1 MVKILQPV
9 DYMNSMRACMKLPK
23 PEKALQLTEDCQIKT
38 LEGIIEGKSGDYLI
52 EGVAGEYYICD
63 REIFE
68 HTYRWV
74 SDDEIREKRDYY
86 NR

>member
-38 LEGIIEGKSGDYLI
+38 LEGIIEGKSGDYLF
-52 EGVAGEYYICD
+52 EDTHGEYSVMD
-63 REIFE
+63 RELFE
-68 HTYRWV
+68 NTHRW
-74 SDDEIREKRDYY
+74 I
-86 NR
+86 